1 MKTASHYGQ
10 LLARRS
16 GLTGFLQNVIKLR
29 FVLALAPGLAGASP
43 AVSRGNSDRR
53 AASLPRL
60 RPGPLAGGMRKNYR
74 GSQTIGPSHYER
86 GGPAAVSSLLSQRP
100 RFSFAHDSWRTA

>member
-60 RPGPLAGGMRKNYR
+60 RSGPLAGGMRKNYR
-74 GSQTIGPSHYER
+74 GSQTIGTSHLGVR
-86 GGPAAVSSLLSQRP
+86 ASVVFSHSTGKGP
-100 RFSFAHDSWRTA
+100 

>member
-60 RPGPLAGGMRKNYR
+60 RSGPLAGGMRKNYR
-74 GSQTIGPSHYER
+74 GSQTIGTSHSEC
-86 GGPAAVSSLLSQRP
+86 GGPAAVSSLTSRCPYFASHNDSRP
-100 RFSFAHDSWRTA
+100 AP